1 MNEKIKLALID
12 QIVSD
17 FFEFGEEKD
26 SSERK
31 LGKAEGAMSAIYS
44 VINTEIKDENALCA
58 DGMDEQIDPETG
70 GLLL

>member
-26 SSERK
+26 SSDRK
-31 LGKAEGAMSAIYS
+31 LGKAEGAMNAIYS
-44 VINTEIKDENALCA
+44 VINTEIKDKNAPA
-58 DGMDEQIDPETG
+58 IDQIDELIDPETG
-70 GLLL
+70 ERIL